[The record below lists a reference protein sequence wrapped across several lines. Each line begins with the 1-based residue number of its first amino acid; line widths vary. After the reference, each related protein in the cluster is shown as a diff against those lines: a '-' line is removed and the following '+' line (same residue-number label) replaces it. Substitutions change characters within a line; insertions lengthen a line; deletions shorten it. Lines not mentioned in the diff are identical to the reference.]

1 MISGF
6 APARL
11 LRSAERV
18 LRIQRGQ
25 DKAAG
30 IAVQQQCCAVL
41 CCRVLLATW
50 SEMHVRACRSENP
63 VSSRFSWGLRRA
75 CVKVRGGGRSALVG
89 AGRTRLRTA
98 DVDLAADSRQ
108 VGGLGSAGWR
118 YSEQVA
124 QHN

>member
-25 DKAAG
+25 DEAAG
-30 IAVQQQCCAVL
+30 IATVQTQQCVL

-50 SEMHVRACRSENP
+50 SEMHVRACRSVNP
-63 VSSRFSWGLRRA
+63 VSSRLAWG
-75 CVKVRGGGRSALVG
+75 
-89 AGRTRLRTA
+89 
-98 DVDLAADSRQ
+98 
-108 VGGLGSAGWR
+108 
-118 YSEQVA
+118 
-124 QHN
+124 

>member
-25 DKAAG
+25 DEAAG
-30 IAVQQQCCAVL
+30 IATVQTQQCCAVL
-41 CCRVLLATW
+41 SGAASDVERDARQSMQERESGVLAFGL
-50 SEMHVRACRSENP
+50 
-63 VSSRFSWGLRRA
+63 GLRRA
-75 CVKVRGGGRSALVG
+75 CEGAWGRAKCVVG

-98 DVDLAADSRQ
+98 DVDFGSRQ
-108 VGGLGSAGWR
+108 AGRRIGQRWR
-118 YSEQVA
+118 AV
-124 QHN
+124 

>member
-30 IAVQQQCCAVL
+30 IAA
-41 CCRVLLATW
+41 
-50 SEMHVRACRSENP
+50 VRACSAVLSGAASDDARQSMQARESG
-63 VSSRFSWGLRRA
+63 VVAFGLGL
-75 CVKVRGGGRSALVG
+75 KVRGGGRSAWL
-89 AGRTRLRTA
+89 ALEGR
-98 DVDLAADSRQ
+98 
-108 VGGLGSAGWR
+108 G
-118 YSEQVA
+118 
-124 QHN
+124 

>member
-30 IAVQQQCCAVL
+30 IAGAAVQCSACCAVL
-41 CCRVLLATW
+41 CFAALSGAASDVER
-50 SEMHVRACRSENP
+50 MHVRACRSVNP
-63 VSSRFSWGLRRA
+63 VSSRLAWG
-75 CVKVRGGGRSALVG
+75 
-89 AGRTRLRTA
+89 
-98 DVDLAADSRQ
+98 
-108 VGGLGSAGWR
+108 
-118 YSEQVA
+118 
-124 QHN
+124 

>member
-30 IAVQQQCCAVL
+30 IAVRACVQCCAVL
-41 CCRVLLATW
+41 SGAASDDARQSMQARESGVVA
-50 SEMHVRACRSENP
+50 
-63 VSSRFSWGLRRA
+63 FGLGL
-75 CVKVRGGGRSALVG
+75 KVRGGGRSAWL
-89 AGRTRLRTA
+89 ALEGR
-98 DVDLAADSRQ
+98 
-108 VGGLGSAGWR
+108 G
-118 YSEQVA
+118 
-124 QHN
+124 

>member
-25 DKAAG
+25 DEAAG
-30 IAVQQQCCAVL
+30 IARAAVQCSAVL

-50 SEMHVRACRSENP
+50 SECTSEH
-63 VSSRFSWGLRRA
+63 A
-75 CVKVRGGGRSALVG
+75 G
-89 AGRTRLRTA
+89 A
-98 DVDLAADSRQ
+98 
-108 VGGLGSAGWR
+108 
-118 YSEQVA
+118 
-124 QHN
+124 

>member
-30 IAVQQQCCAVL
+30 IAGAAVQCSACSAVL

-50 SEMHVRACRSENP
+50 SECTSEH
-63 VSSRFSWGLRRA
+63 A
-75 CVKVRGGGRSALVG
+75 G
-89 AGRTRLRTA
+89 A
-98 DVDLAADSRQ
+98 
-108 VGGLGSAGWR
+108 
-118 YSEQVA
+118 
-124 QHN
+124 